1 MLQRL
6 SLREE
11 CPRIN
16 DEQLLNDILERLC
29 GEFLILSLDDLQIE
43 VHEQDVEPIR
53 RQLAILSEQVMQAGN

>member
-1 MLQRL
+1 MQRL